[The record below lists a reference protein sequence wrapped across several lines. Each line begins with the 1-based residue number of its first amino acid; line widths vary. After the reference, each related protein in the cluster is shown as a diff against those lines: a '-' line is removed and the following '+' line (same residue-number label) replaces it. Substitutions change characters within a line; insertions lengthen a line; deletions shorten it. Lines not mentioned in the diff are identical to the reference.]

1 MKTFQLARPGE
12 SLWVLCLGAHA
23 DDIEIGAGGT
33 ILGWIASGVR
43 HRVLWCVFSAG
54 VRASD
59 ARGSALAFLAGAAS
73 ARVEFADFREGFF
86 RYQGEDNQQ
95 LNRNHENAIRA

>member
-12 SLWVLCLGAHA
+12 SLSVLCLGAHS

-43 HRVLWCVFSAG
+43 LNVHWSVFSAAG
-54 VRASD
+54 VRASE
-59 ARGSALAFLAGAAS
+59 ARGSALAFLADAAS
-73 ARVEFADFREGFF
+73 AKVELADFRDGFF
-86 RYQGEDNQQ
+86 PTKGEISK
-95 LNRNHENAIRA
+95 LGSKL